1 VAEPRRQPADDAGGE
16 PLPPADFVFAPS
28 VPTVPTRRVRHDRPG
43 LHVRLFGSRM
53 YFRLWLAQVV
63 SSFGDWIG
71 FLAIAALA
79 ARIGDDSAGAAV
91 GLVMSARIVPGFFFA
106 AAAGV
111 LVDRWDRKKVMVIC
125 DIGRGAVLATL
136 PFVDTIPGLVLA
148 SLVLE
153 IFTLLWSPAK
163 EASVPNLVPADH
175 LTTANSLSLV
185 AAYGS
190 FPFASAF
197 FALLAKVAEWVSSV
211 DALDVLRPEQL
222 SIAFYVDACTF
233 LLSACLI
240 GTLDLPR
247 TRRARQRRAPAEHRR
262 AEVGRAVGE
271 LKEGWRFIFISP
283 VVRSVMLG
291 LGTGLIGGGMLVPL
305 GPVFSTQVLHA
316 GDAGFGLF
324 VTALGLGVAV
334 GIALLSAVQKRLPKA
349 GVFTAA
355 VLMAGVSLLVASS
368 LNTLALAALFVAVLG
383 VCAGAVYV
391 LGFTILHENVEDE
404 LRGRIFSTLY
414 TLVRLCVLLAFA
426 VGPLLAELLGDVSD
440 ALFDGRIDLLGVSV
454 AVPGVRLTLWLAGVI
469 ILAAGGLSYRS
480 LQAERRRE
488 PVG

>member
-1 VAEPRRQPADDAGGE
+1 M
-16 PLPPADFVFAPS
+16 PPADFVFAPS
-28 VPTVPTRRVRHDRPG
+28 TPTARSPRVRHDRPG

-53 YFRLWLAQVV
+53 FFRLWLAQVV
-63 SSFGDWIG
+63 SSVGDWIG

-79 ARIGDDSAGAAV
+79 ARIGADSAGAAV
-91 GLVMSARIVPGFFFA
+91 GVVMSARIVPGFFFA

-111 LVDRWDRKKVMVIC
+111 LVDRWDRKKVMVFC
-125 DIGRGAVLATL
+125 DVGRGAVLLTL
-136 PFVDTIPGLVLA
+136 PFVDTIAGLVLA

-163 EASVPNLVPADH
+163 EASVPNLVPSDY

-190 FPFASAF
+190 FPFASAI
-197 FALLAKVAEWVSSV
+197 FALLAKVAEWLSSV

-222 SIAFYVDACTF
+222 SVAFYVDAGTF

-240 GTLDLPR
+240 STLELPR
-247 TRRARQRRAPAEHRR
+247 TRRARRGREAAGEPGAK
-262 AEVGRAVGE
+262 VGRAFAE

-283 VVRSVMLG
+283 LVRSVMLG

-305 GPVFSTQVLHA
+305 GPVFSTQVLGA

-324 VTALGLGVAV
+324 ITALGVGVAV
-334 GIALLSAVQKRLPKA
+334 GIGLLSPLQKRLPKA
-349 GVFTAA
+349 EVFTGA
-355 VLMAGVSLLVASS
+355 VLLAGASLLVAASMS
-368 LNTLALAALFVAVLG
+368 TLGLAALFVAVLG
-383 VCAGAVYV
+383 VCAGAVYI

-426 VGPLLAELLGDVSD
+426 VGPLLAEVLGGVSD
-440 ALFDGRIDLLGVSV
+440 ALFDGRIDALGVSV
-454 AVPGVRLTLWLAGVI
+454 AVPGVRLTLWLAGAI
-469 ILAAGGLSYRS
+469 IVAAGALSAQS
-480 LQAERRRE
+480 LRHGRRRE
-488 PVG
+488 AVG